1 MEVRSNQPGALAD
14 IWRSPDLGTQ
24 SGDHR
29 ICRHLYTDESAEGD
43 GMALAGKQA
52 IRFKS
57 KRRLL
62 IAD

>member
-1 MEVRSNQPGALAD
+1 VTNQEHSPTF
-14 IWRSPDLGTQ
+14 WRTPDLGTQ
-24 SGDHR
+24 RGDHR

-57 KRRLL
+57 KLRLL
-62 IAD
+62 IAY

>member
-1 MEVRSNQPGALAD
+1 MTNQEHSPTFGARP
-14 IWRSPDLGTQ
+14 IWERKVVTM
-24 SGDHR
+24 